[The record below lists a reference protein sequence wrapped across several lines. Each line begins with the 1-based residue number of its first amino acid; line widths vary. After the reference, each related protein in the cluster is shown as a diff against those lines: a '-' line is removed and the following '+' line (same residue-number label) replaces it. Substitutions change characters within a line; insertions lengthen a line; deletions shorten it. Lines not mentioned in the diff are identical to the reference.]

1 MKWFKRLFPFIFL
14 TALVVGAVFLFG
26 NFLRI
31 DRSHLNPVPSIEEIR
46 LEDFSYSPEDG
57 YTFLPAPFGTP
68 EDEMVSLFGYSIS
81 QNTTSFGAPTFDLLG
96 LPAKYDSEL
105 SPGSILHS
113 LTFSLSSNS
122 CSVEEIEAAYAEIL
136 AHFEAAFVTA
146 DETERKENALGPL
159 KMHTWRAEDH
169 SNYLRLEYSAPSPQS
184 KNASLEIF
192 LWEPINYSENK

>member
-1 MKWFKRLFPFIFL
+1 MKWFKCLFPFIFL
-14 TALVVGAVFLFG
+14 TALAVGAVFLFG

-68 EDEMVSLFGYSIS
+68 EDEMVSLFGYNIS

-105 SPGSILHS
+105 TPGSILHS

-122 CSVEEIEAAYAEIL
+122 CSVKEIEAAYAEIL
-136 AHFEAAFVTA
+136 AHFEAAFGPA
-146 DETERKENALGPL
+146 DETERKENVLGPL
-159 KMHTWRAEDH
+159 EMHTWRAEDH
-169 SNYLRLEYSAPSPQS
+169 SNYLRLEYSAPSQRS
-184 KNASLEIF
+184 KNASLGIH
-192 LWEPINYSENK
+192 LWAPINYSENI

>member
-1 MKWFKRLFPFIFL
+1 M
-14 TALVVGAVFLFG
+14 VGAVFLFG

-81 QNTTSFGAPTFDLLG
+81 RNHNLLRRAPTFDLLG

-105 SPGSILHS
+105 SPRAFCTASP
-113 LTFSLSSNS
+113 FSP
-122 CSVEEIEAAYAEIL
+122 
-136 AHFEAAFVTA
+136 FEQQLLGGGDRGRLCRNPRGTLKRPSPA
-146 DETERKENALGPL
+146 DETERKENALGPF
-159 KMHTWRAEDH
+159 EDA
-169 SNYLRLEYSAPSPQS
+169 YLAG
-184 KNASLEIF
+184 
-192 LWEPINYSENK
+192 